1 MTGGA
6 ALIWCLFPDADS
18 ARIGAGQLLA
28 DGLIACA
35 NILPGVESLFIWQ
48 GKADSAVEVGMLCK
62 TTADRLDAAIA
73 RLGALHP
80 YETPAIIGWQAD
92 AAHPLTLQWLTGSM
106 PPVA

>member
-6 ALIWCLFPDADS
+6 ALIWCPFPDADG
-18 ARIGAGQLLA
+18 ARIAAGQLLG

-35 NILPGVESLFIWQ
+35 NILPGVESLFVWE
-48 GKADSAVEVGMLCK
+48 GKPDSAVEIVMLCK

-92 AAHPLTLQWLTGSM
+92 AAHPLTLQWLTGST